1 MSFLAA
7 ILNRAP
13 LYIIATIQTAN
24 TILRPRPRRCR
35 RHVLDTEG
43 YEKGEEKKRKG
54 KKKDRTSLSRCH
66 DNDELRVLILCFDFQ
81 LVFTQIDWKTFLT
94 LYITFYR
101 IRYYRIRI
109 KIVIKNFF
117 GIYICYL
124 VKIFHK

>member
-43 YEKGEEKKRKG
+43 YEKGEEKKKERKG
-54 KKKDRTSLSRCH
+54 KKTVRLYRVATITMNYEFSFSVSISSLCLHR
-66 DNDELRVLILCFDFQ
+66 LIGKRF
-81 LVFTQIDWKTFLT
+81 
-94 LYITFYR
+94 
-101 IRYYRIRI
+101 
-109 KIVIKNFF
+109 
-117 GIYICYL
+117 
-124 VKIFHK
+124 